1 MDGKGEGTNTPWP
14 SRGKLQFIETSI
26 ELDSEDPDYHE
37 ALGRCFQSLGLYDKA
52 RQINLGLS
60 VDGQHVPCWVA
71 LGDINMEI
79 GNTLQAMQCF
89 DEAVRAQDVLSRNRM
104 RDLDWI
110 EKAEFCKLRG

>member
-1 MDGKGEGTNTPWP
+1 MDGKGRALTRLGRPEEG
-14 SRGKLQFIETSI
+14 LEFIETSI

-52 RQINLGLS
+52 RQIINLGLS

-79 GNTLQAMQCF
+79 GNTLQQCNASMKLLEHKTYF
-89 DEAVRAQDVLSRNRM
+89 QE
-104 RDLDWI
+104 I
-110 EKAEFCKLRG
+110 E